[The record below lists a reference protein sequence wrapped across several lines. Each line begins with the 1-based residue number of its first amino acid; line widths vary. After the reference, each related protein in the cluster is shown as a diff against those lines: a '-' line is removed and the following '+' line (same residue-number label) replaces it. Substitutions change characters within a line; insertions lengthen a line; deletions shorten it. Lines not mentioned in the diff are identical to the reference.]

1 MMVPA
6 LVSVPDSVLVSGQAS
21 DSAAPEKAPALVTGL
36 EYLPV
41 PELKGEPHCAEIHQ
55 AGFPKRD

>member
-6 LVSVPDSVLVSGQAS
+6 LVSVPDSVLVLGQAS

-36 EYLPV
+36 EYPPV
-41 PELKGEPHCAEIHQ
+41 ADLKGVPHSGEIHQ
-55 AGFPKRD
+55 TGFPKRD